1 MSTNADLISR
11 ALMHLGNRT
20 SYRSTVLSCFKG
32 WVKKQERGALLPWF
46 LEKETSGLETVAAQD
61 YIALPDDYLRHLDEG
76 VVLVEDSSGVEH
88 KVVKT
93 PSLDRLLVDTRE
105 GMPEAYYLFAGRIYL
120 RPIPDAIYPFRFFY
134 YRKSVVLD
142 DSDTETTDWALEAED
157 AVIFGGAAIFAS
169 TVMMNQKLTA
179 ALEKQENMA
188 MTNLW
193 IANEA
198 RIHTG
203 QEYGIED

>member
-1 MSTNADLISR
+1 MSTNAELISR

-32 WVKKQERGALLPWF
+32 WVKKQERGPLLPWF
-46 LEKETSGLETVAAQD
+46 LEKETTGLVTVAAQD

-88 KVVKT
+88 KVIKT
-93 PSLDRLLVDTRE
+93 PSLERLLVDDSE
-105 GMPEAYYLFAGRIYL
+105 GRPEAYYLFGGRIYL
-120 RPIPDAIYPFRFFY
+120 RPIPDAVYPIRFFY

-142 DSDTETTDWALEAED
+142 DSNTATTDWGLEAED

-169 TVMMNQKLTA
+169 TVMMNQKLAA
-179 ALEKQENMA
+179 ALEKQEASA
-188 MTNLW
+188 MTSLW

-198 RIHTG
+198 RIHSG